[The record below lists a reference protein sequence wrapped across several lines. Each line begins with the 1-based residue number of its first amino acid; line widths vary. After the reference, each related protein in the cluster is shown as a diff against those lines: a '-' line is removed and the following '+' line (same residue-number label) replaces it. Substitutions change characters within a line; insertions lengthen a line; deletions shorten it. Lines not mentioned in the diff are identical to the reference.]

1 MIYCFHKFTFL
12 RLIGRRHNSV
22 IELHKAEPFDI
33 INLSSDEDLI
43 KQQKEVEKSLVSTD
57 EDDDDESD
65 EKDDGLGK
73 ILC

>member
-1 MIYCFHKFTFL
+1 M
-12 RLIGRRHNSV
+12 